1 MAYIAPK
8 DFSQDPELIA
18 TVMKVMGGDLDLSWM
33 KDHPHPITARPSQP
47 RRGLTLD
54 DINRDPAYGPQA
66 IPEIVRHNFSMAPRG
81 AVLPDGLPSLGYR
94 INRKSDV
101 WADGAPALFEE
112 SKSRRWA
119 PARTIPWR
127 ALDAADYTANEDRA
141 LRQIATGLVS
151 IALVAADVPSRWVW
165 LMNQEFH
172 EIKYLLCAHMFD
184 AARLAEAFRKRALY
198 GHGALGVDSRELGDF
213 LKMIFD
219 ADTYPQA
226 SASLNLTLFSFVQ
239 GLGRHLEYV
248 ARNPADTALAT
259 RLVQDATRSIAYGI
273 DHVRSLLAA
282 RPSEREGL
290 DEHLDLVEN
299 GLVGYL
305 GSRELIEPLIVL
317 TGDVDTVAAF
327 YRQTVREYLER
338 CAAAGLGDRSQRS
351 PLPGFL
357 DLLGGEEADATGPD
371 SAQ

>member
-33 KDHPHPITARPSQP
+33 KDHPRPFAARASQP
-47 RRGLTLD
+47 RRGVTLD
-54 DINRDPAYGPQA
+54 DINRHPDYGPDG

-94 INRKSDV
+94 VNRKSDV
-101 WADGAPALFEE
+101 WADAAPALFEE

-119 PARTIPWR
+119 PARSIPWA
-127 ALDAADYTANEDRA
+127 ALDSADYSREEDRA
-141 LRQIATGLVS
+141 IRQLATGLIS
-151 IALVAADVPSRWVW
+151 ASLVAADVPSRWVW

-198 GHGALGVDSRELGDF
+198 GHGALGVDSPELGDF
-213 LKMIFD
+213 LKMLFE
-219 ADTYPQA
+219 AETWPQA
-226 SASLNLTLFSFVQ
+226 SASLHLTLFSLVQ
-239 GLGRHLEYV
+239 ALGRHLEFV
-248 ARNPADTALAT
+248 SRNAADTRLGT
-259 RLVQDATRSIAYGI
+259 HLVQDATRPIAYGI
-273 DHVRSLLAA
+273 DHIRSLLAV
-282 RPSEREGL
+282 RPGEREAL
-290 DEHLDLVEN
+290 NQHLDLVEN
-299 GLVGYL
+299 GLVGSL

-317 TGDVDTVAAF
+317 SGGVDPVAAL
-327 YRQTVREYLER
+327 YRRTVREYFER
-338 CAAAGLGDRSQRS
+338 CARAGLGEREERS

-357 DLLGGEEADATGPD
+357 ALIEG
-371 SAQ
+371 

>member
-18 TVMKVMGGDLDLSWM
+18 KVMKVMGGDLDLSWM
-33 KDHPHPITARPSQP
+33 KDHPHPVKARPSQP

-54 DINRDPAYGPQA
+54 DINRDPAYGPEA

-81 AVLPDGLPSLGYR
+81 AVLPEGLPSLGYR
-94 INRKSDV
+94 VNRKSDV
-101 WADGAPALFEE
+101 WADNAPALFEE

-119 PARTIPWR
+119 PARTIPWS
-127 ALDAADYTANEDRA
+127 ALDGADYTENEDRA
-141 LRQIATGLVS
+141 LRQIATGLIS
-151 IALVAADVPSRWVW
+151 ISLVAADVPSRWVW

-172 EIKYLLCAHMFD
+172 EVKYLLCAHMFD

-198 GHGALGVDSRELGDF
+198 GRGALGVDSRELGDF

-219 ADTYPQA
+219 SDTYPQA
-226 SASLNLTLFSFVQ
+226 SASINLTLFSATQ
-239 GLGRHLEYV
+239 AIGRHLEYV

-259 RLVQDATRSIAYGI
+259 RLVQDTTRPIAYGVG
-273 DHVRSLLAA
+273 HVRNLLEA
-282 RPSEREGL
+282 RPSELESL

-299 GLVGYL
+299 GLVGFL

-317 TGDVDTVAAF
+317 SGGIDAVSAL
-327 YRQTVREYLER
+327 YRRATREYFER
-338 CAAAGLGDRSQRS
+338 CAAAGLGDRSERS

-357 DLLGGEEADATGPD
+357 KLLDGN
-371 SAQ
+371 